1 MYGVHGPD
9 GNDIPSKTK
18 LKQYMKD
25 TPGLVVFYD
34 TSAFSPEMEKTGQ
47 TLTEGKKYA
56 VVGPNPYNS
65 RKWYATVIRTVD
77 GRTLV
82 S

>member
-1 MYGVHGPD
+1 MHGVYGPD
-9 GNDIPSKTK
+9 GNDIPTKTK

-34 TSAFSPEMEKTGQ
+34 TSLISVEMDKTGAS
-47 TLTEGKKYA
+47 LTEGQKYY
-56 VVGPNPYNS
+56 VVGPNPHTN
-65 RKWYATVIRTVD
+65 RKWYATVIRTID